1 MKGRR
6 AKKGAVLATAV
17 VFMTIIIALS
27 VLVVVFASSSTKRA
41 VNAAKRANSS
51 IEMNLIADEFVT
63 SVKKEYESYYKA
75 DSTASEEEN
84 YVGEETTTNGNGI
97 RELPVATIDAHMN
110 EFAHKINEN
119 YSCEVSVSASKT
131 YSLKLIETSGEKKT
145 QIMIVSV
152 EVKEN
157 EITYA
162 DGVSEIKYTYSV
174 VKWNLSDSDIA
185 KLNVEG
191 VEGSFSADHMP
202 VLAKDYLDFYFK
214 MKNSELGF
222 SADVYQLHI
231 AEFLQSNNNN
241 LPQCYLTA
249 ETIEKT
255 DENGTK
261 TEIKRYIAVATYAES
276 KEEYVLFKYRL
287 VEKTGENEMPDL
299 HIYVGEDEYV
309 FEAKYTY
316 SENEQ
321 KGDPT
326 IEPVEGNETIKIKKT
341 PITYTPIHTYAVTVT
356 KSSSD
361 ASNNFETETTVTGE
375 SWIEVSSETIKITEN
390 SEAINGGN
398 Q

>member
-63 SVKKEYESYYKA
+63 SVKKEYESYKSGSDEA
-75 DSTASEEEN
+75 
-84 YVGEETTTNGNGI
+84 GI

-191 VEGSFSADHMP
+191 PFSADHIMAA
-202 VLAKDYLDFYFK
+202 LANDYLQFYFM
-214 MKNSELGF
+214 MKNSGAVTF
-222 SADVYQLHI
+222 DSNDYQLHL
-231 AEFLQSNNNN
+231 AELLQSNDNNN

-249 ETIEKT
+249 EAIEET
-255 DENGTK
+255 GENGTK
-261 TEIKRYIAVATYAES
+261 TEIKRYIAVATDAES

-309 FEAKYTY
+309 FSSKSYIKDGVPIEHI
-316 SENEQ
+316 NE
-321 KGDPT
+321 D
-326 IEPVEGNETIKIKKT
+326 ETVKT
-341 PITYTPIHTYAVTVT
+341 TTTTYTQIYTFIIN
-356 KSSSD
+356 KSSD
-361 ASNNFETETTVTGE
+361 AQDVKEFSTEGTTSTA
-375 SWIEVSSETIKITEN
+375 VSSETIKITEN

>member
-63 SVKKEYESYYKA
+63 SVKKEYESYKSGSDEA
-75 DSTASEEEN
+75 
-84 YVGEETTTNGNGI
+84 GI

-110 EFAHKINEN
+110 EFAQKINEN

-152 EVKEN
+152 DVKEN
-157 EITYA
+157 EIKDA
-162 DGVSEIKYTYSV
+162 DGVVSEIKYTYSV

-191 VEGSFSADHMP
+191 PFSADHIMY

-214 MKNSELGF
+214 MKNSGPVIF
-222 SADVYQLHI
+222 DSNDYQLHI

-255 DENGTK
+255 DEKGNK
-261 TEIKRYIAVATYAES
+261 TEIKRYVAVAKDNYNQ
-276 KEEYVLFKYRL
+276 EYVLFKYRL
-287 VEKTGENEMPDL
+287 VEKTGEDKMPDL

-309 FEAKYTY
+309 FSSKSYIIKDGASIEL
-316 SENEQ
+316 N
-321 KGDPT
+321 GD
-326 IEPVEGNETIKIKKT
+326 KT
-341 PITYTPIHTYAVTVT
+341 VKTTTTTYTQIYTVIIT
-356 KSSSD
+356 KSSDEKVVKEFSK
-361 ASNNFETETTVTGE
+361 EGTTSTA
-375 SWIEVSSETIKITEN
+375 VSSETIKITEN
-390 SEAINGGN
+390 SKAINGGN

>member
-63 SVKKEYESYYKA
+63 SVKKEYESYKSGSDKA
-75 DSTASEEEN
+75 
-84 YVGEETTTNGNGI
+84 GI

-110 EFAHKINEN
+110 EFAQKINEN

-152 EVKEN
+152 DVKEVKDEN
-157 EITYA
+157 DA
-162 DGVSEIKYTYSV
+162 DKVIGYTYSV

-191 VEGSFSADHMP
+191 SFYADHMA
-202 VLAKDYLDFYFK
+202 VLANDYLDFYFK
-214 MKNSELGF
+214 MKNNELGF

-231 AEFLQSNNNN
+231 AELLQLNDTG

-255 DENGTK
+255 DEEGNK
-261 TEIKRYIAVATYAES
+261 TEIECYAAVATDNDNQ
-276 KEEYVLFKYRL
+276 EYVLFKYRL
-287 VEKTGENEMPDL
+287 VEKTGENKMPDL

-316 SENEQ
+316 SINEQ
-321 KGDPT
+321 KGNPT
-326 IEPVEGNETIKIKKT
+326 IDPVEGNETIKIKKT

-361 ASNNFETETTVTGE
+361 TSNNFETETTVTGE
-375 SWIEVSSETIKITEN
+375 SWTKVSSETIKITEN

>member
-63 SVKKEYESYYKA
+63 SVKKEYGSYKSGSDEA
-75 DSTASEEEN
+75 
-84 YVGEETTTNGNGI
+84 GI

-152 EVKEN
+152 DVKEVKDKN
-157 EITYA
+157 DA
-162 DGVSEIKYTYSV
+162 DKVIGYTYSV

-191 VEGSFSADHMP
+191 SFLADHMA
-202 VLAKDYLDFYFK
+202 VLANDYLDFYFK
-214 MKNSELGF
+214 MKNSGPVIF
-222 SADVYQLHI
+222 DSNDYQLHI
-231 AEFLQSNNNN
+231 AELLQLNDTG

-255 DENGTK
+255 DEKGNK
-261 TEIKRYIAVATYAES
+261 TEIKRYVAVAKDNYNQ
-276 KEEYVLFKYRL
+276 EYVLFKYRL

-316 SENEQ
+316 SVNEQ

-326 IEPVEGNETIKIKKT
+326 IDPVEGNETIKIMKT
-341 PITYTPIHTYAVTVT
+341 PITCTPIYTYAVTVT

-361 ASNNFETETTVTGE
+361 APNNFERETTVTGE
-375 SWIEVSSETIKITEN
+375 SWTKVSSETIKITEN